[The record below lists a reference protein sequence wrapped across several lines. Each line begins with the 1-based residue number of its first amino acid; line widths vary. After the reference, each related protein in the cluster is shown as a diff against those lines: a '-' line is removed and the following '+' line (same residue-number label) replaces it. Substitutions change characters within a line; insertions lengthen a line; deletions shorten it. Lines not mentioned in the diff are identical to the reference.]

1 MVPHPIG
8 PDHGDRPGGTD
19 LQAIGLG
26 PLHPAPRHQPEFL
39 EPAFEKFP
47 RFLASVARAAFLLF
61 GNGAKEDVSRDGIA
75 ADLAQRP

>member
-8 PDHGDRPGGTD
+8 PDYGDRPGSTD

-26 PLHPAPRHQPEFL
+26 PLHPAPCYQTQFL

-47 RFLASVARAAFLLF
+47 RFLAGVARATFLLF
-61 GNGAKEDVSRDGIA
+61 GNGAKEDVPRDGMA